1 VTPVG
6 PPGAPTNVS
15 ATGGNQ
21 SATVSWTAP
30 TTNGGAAITGYTV
43 NVYPSGA
50 TQPSQQVSA
59 GASATSAPVGGLT
72 NGTSYTFTVV
82 ATNSV
87 GNSPESAP
95 SNAVTANPPPTPTF
109 VQQASVHLSNVTSAA
124 TPLTKT
130 ITLNNRIV
138 VLVGVWSNRNA
149 TAKTVTDSAGNTY
162 TELQHFTAS
171 DGTEQSVWTAP
182 ITLATGTA
190 PTITVT
196 PTAKA
201 DVGVGATEYAGL
213 STAAGSGAV
222 DVSSQSTATTS
233 AAATVFSG
241 PTAATSSANE
251 LAIGFYTDSGFN
263 DTLTAGSSW
272 TSRVNVSK
280 ASNMELLVED
290 QLQGLGATPNASAGT
305 GPNTT
310 WLMSTVVF
318 KHA

>member
-1 VTPVG
+1 
-6 PPGAPTNVS
+6 
-15 ATGGNQ
+15 
-21 SATVSWTAP
+21 VSWTAP
-30 TTNGGAAITGYTV
+30 ANNGGAAITGYTV
-43 NVYPSGA
+43 NVYPSGSS
-50 TQPSQQVSA
+50 TPSQQLPA
-59 GASATSAPVGGLT
+59 GASATSLNIGGLT

-82 ATNSV
+82 ATNSL
-87 GNSPESAP
+87 GNSPESVP
-95 SNAVTANPPPTPTF
+95 SNAVTPNPPPAPTF
-109 VQQASVHLSNVTSAA
+109 VQQASAHLSNVTSASA
-124 TPLTKT
+124 TLTKA

-162 TELQHFTAS
+162 TPVERFTAS

-190 PTITVT
+190 PTITVA

-222 DVSSQSTATTS
+222 DVSSQNTATTS

-263 DTLTAGSSW
+263 ATLTAGNGW
-272 TSRVNVSK
+272 TSRINVSK
-280 ASNMELLVED
+280 NRNMELLFED
-290 QLQGLGATPNASAGT
+290 QLPGQGATPNASAGT
-305 GPNTT
+305 GQNTI